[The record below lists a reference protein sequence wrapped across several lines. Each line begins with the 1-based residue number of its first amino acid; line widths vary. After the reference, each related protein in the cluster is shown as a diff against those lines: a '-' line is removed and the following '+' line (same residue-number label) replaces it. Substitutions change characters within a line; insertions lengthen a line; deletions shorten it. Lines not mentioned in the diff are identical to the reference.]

1 MNKNDQIFFSEL
13 FAEHKKLK
21 KNIYILQTHA
31 GEVAMFARL
40 VNEILKK
47 EPEITI
53 VASKPYHLDIL
64 KLFISNDVHIVYFNY
79 LEKGLTH
86 LQNDF
91 YQLKTYHISVIT
103 SVDFW
108 KPFWPDSSKIFFDE
122 LLKLLKLDRKHIS
135 FNPTQKSFDEENLLN
150 KISKINLNLE
160 KFIIL
165 TPEAAS
171 FIPLSEAFWME
182 ICQLF
187 YDNGY
192 DIFLNTT
199 NSSYTLPHTKK
210 CILSFE
216 EIYQLAKKSKGI
228 IGLRS
233 GLFDVV
239 ADIRNVPMYIL
250 YRTHIDNAIGNV
262 GKNVLGRYSLKTF
275 PYCNSDLIKE
285 YECHYRSDDL
295 IKDLEID
302 YKLKTKE
309 QSKIDIVLSPDDNY
323 VEHCLVSMISI
334 MENKKITDE
343 VTFYILNGGLQE
355 YNKQLFRL
363 FAQNYKIP
371 VILVDI
377 NPEDFK
383 EYQNERWGLAYA
395 YRLKLPSLLPHVSKV
410 IYLDCDTIV
419 NSSLSS
425 FFYSDLG
432 ENSLGMIP
440 DMWYKKQGARFP
452 QKTRPYCNSG
462 VLLIDLD
469 KWRKRNIERKLY
481 ESFLENKEIF
491 DFPDQDILNT
501 VLDNQIKIFDY
512 KYNLQWHAYHEIEYA
527 EEEAYLEAL
536 KNPIIIHYIFE
547 KPWNND
553 CRHFFKN
560 LYRKY
565 YDVFLRMSG
574 LSKVLDA
581 APYNIES
588 FYQQFL
594 KYSHVGEYN
603 IILHRHL
610 GDNFII
616 VSLIEEFEKEYKSK
630 VHFVISPETEIVM
643 KLFKIDNYTVVNMR
657 QFIKDKL
664 PLKEMSSMQIDKIEE
679 ELFAYYVPCIP
690 VKTLPFIVWPTQ
702 NRLIKS
708 QSFPNFLTSWSYS
721 LGLNTIQTKLPTKY
735 PAISQKFAKKI
746 EEIAPLDKIVLFA
759 PEAQSFKMLDER
771 IWETL
776 AKEIKSKG
784 FEIISNVMQPENCIK
799 GTHYLQMS
807 LEEVI
812 ALAMHCHSV
821 FSLRSGFCDVI
832 ATKGKNLY
840 VFYTPEMGDMAY
852 YSLNNLFK
860 LPSPV
865 HEHLLTSSQKK
876 SLIWQG
882 VDLLKNINR
891 KWLTKY
897 KKIPQA
903 THKYYLF
910 GLIPILKKKIWPNK
924 VKYYLFG
931 RVLLWKSVKK
941 GLNKEK
947 HYLFGVIPVLKIKR

>member
-1 MNKNDQIFFSEL
+1 MQN
-13 FAEHKKLK
+13 HK
-21 KNIYILQTHA
+21 
-31 GEVAMFARL
+31 
-40 VNEILKK
+40 EI
-47 EPEITI
+47 
-53 VASKPYHLDIL
+53 
-64 KLFISNDVHIVYFNY
+64 N
-79 LEKGLTH
+79 
-86 LQNDF
+86 
-91 YQLKTYHISVIT
+91 
-103 SVDFW
+103 
-108 KPFWPDSSKIFFDE
+108 
-122 LLKLLKLDRKHIS
+122 
-135 FNPTQKSFDEENLLN
+135 
-150 KISKINLNLE
+150 
-160 KFIIL
+160 
-165 TPEAAS
+165 
-171 FIPLSEAFWME
+171 
-182 ICQLF
+182 
-187 YDNGY
+187 
-192 DIFLNTT
+192 
-199 NSSYTLPHTKK
+199 
-210 CILSFE
+210 
-216 EIYQLAKKSKGI
+216 
-228 IGLRS
+228 
-233 GLFDVV
+233 
-239 ADIRNVPMYIL
+239 
-250 YRTHIDNAIGNV
+250 
-262 GKNVLGRYSLKTF
+262 
-275 PYCNSDLIKE
+275 
-285 YECHYRSDDL
+285 
-295 IKDLEID
+295 
-302 YKLKTKE
+302 
-309 QSKIDIVLSPDDNY
+309 IVLSPDNNY
-323 VEHCLVSMISI
+323 VVHSLVSMLSI
-334 MENKKITDE
+334 IDNKQKDE
-343 VTFYILNGGLQE
+343 KLNFYILSGGLTPENQSLFYAMAAH
-355 YNKQLFRL
+355 YN
-363 FAQNYKIP
+363 
-371 VILVDI
+371 VSVTLVAI
-377 NPEDFK
+377 NPSDFE
-383 EYQNERWGLAYA
+383 EYQNERWGQAYA

-419 NSSLSS
+419 NSSLAS

-452 QKTRPYCNSG
+452 HKTRPYCNSG

-481 ESFLENKEIF
+481 ESFIENKEIF

-527 EEEAYLEAL
+527 EEESYLEAL

-553 CRHFFKN
+553 CRHFVKN

-565 YDVFLRMSG
+565 YDVIRRMNG
-574 LSKVLDA
+574 IEKALDA

-594 KYSHVGEYN
+594 RYSHVGEYN

-616 VSLIEEFEKEYKSK
+616 VSLIDEFEKKYKSK
-630 VHFVISPETEIVM
+630 VHFIISPATEIVM

-664 PLKEMSSMQIDKIEE
+664 PLKELSPIQIDKIEE
-679 ELFAYYVPCIP
+679 ELFAYYVPCVP
-690 VKTLPFIVWPTQ
+690 VKTLPFIVWPFG
-702 NRLIKS
+702 NKKLGSSFIFCNFANGWS
-708 QSFPNFLTSWSYS
+708 QS
-721 LGLNTIQTKLPTKY
+721 LGLSTTQLKRRENY
-735 PAISQKFAKKI
+735 PDISESLLKKVSR
-746 EEIAPLDKIVLFA
+746 IAPLDKIVLFA

-776 AKEIKSKG
+776 AQEIKSQG
-784 FEIISNVMQPENCIK
+784 FEIISNVIKPENCIK

-832 ATKGKNLY
+832 AAKGKNLY

-865 HEHLLTSSQKK
+865 HEYLLTSSQKK

-891 KWLTKY
+891 KWLPKY

-924 VKYYLFG
+924 IKYYFLG
-931 RVLLWKSVKK
+931 SVLIWKSVTK